1 MKRRASVERKTRETE
16 ISLALG
22 LDGGEKISIQTGIGL
37 FDHLLTHLA
46 FHGSFNLE
54 LKAAG
59 DLEVDAHH
67 TVEDVGLVFG
77 RALMEALGDKKGIAR
92 YGKAIIPMDDAL
104 VLAAVDVGGRSYLDY
119 AVPLTGEKI
128 GTQFDVEL
136 AKEFFQA
143 VSRAG
148 LNIHLRLLAG
158 ENRHHIIEAVFKAAG
173 RALREAVSIDE
184 RQKGV
189 PSTKGSL

>member
-1 MKRRASVERKTRETE
+1 MKRSATIERKTRETD
-16 ISLALG
+16 ISLTLG
-22 LDGGEKISIQTGIGL
+22 LDGGENISIQTGIGF

-46 FHGSFNLE
+46 FHGLFDLD
-54 LKAAG
+54 LKAVG

-77 RALMEALGDKKGIAR
+77 RALMEALGDRKGITR
-92 YGKAIIPMDDAL
+92 YGKTIVPMDDAL
-104 VLAAVDVGGRSYLDY
+104 VLAAVDVGGRPYLDY

-128 GTQFDVEL
+128 GAQFDVEL

-158 ENRHHIIEAVFKAAG
+158 ENRHHIVEAVFKAAG